1 MNIMDIKIN
10 LNEFVKVKLTDFAK
24 DIYYHQYDDL
34 NEIII
39 KKGETPITPKMPKID
54 RDGYTKI
61 QLWELMQIYGK
72 YMKLGGTTCFKPLEI
87 IYELEERQK

>member
-39 KKGETPITPKMPKID
+39 KKGGNPIDPKMPEID
-54 RDGYTKI
+54 HDGYTKM
-61 QLWELMQIYGK
+61 QLWELMRIYGK
-72 YMKLGGTTCFKPLEI
+72 YMNNGSRNTCFKPLEI
-87 IYELEERQK
+87 IYTIRGK